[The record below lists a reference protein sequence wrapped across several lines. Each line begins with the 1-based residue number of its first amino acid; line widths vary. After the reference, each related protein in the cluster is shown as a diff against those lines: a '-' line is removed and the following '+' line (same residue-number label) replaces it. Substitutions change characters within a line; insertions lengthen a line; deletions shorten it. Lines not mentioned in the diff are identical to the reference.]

1 MKNRIYRTILVIG
14 ALLLYSH
21 YSLAECVQNP
31 QNNLR
36 STASGK
42 TITVQYDNISAI
54 GTVLD
59 TQYVQAFSSNYNF
72 ADSATGRVACGGYQ
86 DLYYVNGWS
95 ANASKIASTG
105 IAGIGIRIN
114 YSTFGSNSYIPITSS
129 NAGSGA
135 SWVMP
140 PSGWNIQIVK
150 TGTITSSGTL
160 RSGEIAYIT
169 QGNSTTGTRFIGNR
183 LSLPTNYRINVVSCS
198 LKNSKNTY
206 DINLGDW
213 YDTQFKNIGDFQGT
227 VNIPIT
233 LSCQTGTNIKYTV
246 TSDTVDN
253 AANGRLGLSGAN
265 KATGIAVQL
274 LNNAGTPIQ
283 LNTKLVQQNSVPAND
298 YIFGWK
304 ARYIKTAAIVTP
316 GTANA
321 NATVNIRYE

>member
-1 MKNRIYRTILVIG
+1 TYTI
-14 ALLLYSH
+14 
-21 YSLAECVQNP
+21 
-31 QNNLR
+31 
-36 STASGK
+36 
-42 TITVQYDNISAI
+42 QYDDSS
-54 GTVLD
+54 TKVLD
-59 TQYVQAFSSNYNF
+59 TIKLTYGTAPLSVTANPSGCYN
-72 ADSATGRVACGGYQ
+72 
-86 DLYYVNGWS
+86 
-95 ANASKIASTG
+95 
-105 IAGIGIRIN
+105 IGLQLL
-114 YSTFGSNSYIPITSS
+114 NSPPIT
-129 NAGSGA
+129 N
-135 SWVMP
+135 
-140 PSGWNIQIVK
+140 
-150 TGTITSSGTL
+150 TTISTSIPGITFTAETAALKVSQPISVWQNSGTL
-160 RSGEIAYIT
+160 LNINSPLWEIKVQKTGYVRTGGTVNARTIGT
-169 QGNSTTGTRFIGNR
+169 LQGLGNENGVNTRWAWNLTTAI
-183 LSLPTNYRINVVSCS
+183 LPANTMKIIVLSCS
-198 LKNSKNTY
+198 LKNSQSTY
-206 DINLGDW
+206 NINMGDW